1 MKISMLRG
9 KGDIPVTCET
19 YEPHTRDMWP
29 SYVCC
34 RPMVGD
40 IVESVNGR
48 KLIIREVVH
57 SIEGNGAVLRLVL
70 SKDKGGYHPESGGGG
85 ESGGTNW

>member
-19 YEPHTRDMWP
+19 YEPHPMDMFP

-40 IVESVNGR
+40 LMESVNGR
-48 KLIIREVVH
+48 KLIITEVIH
-57 SIEGNGAVLRLVL
+57 SIEGSSAVLKIIL
-70 SKDKGGYHPESGGGG
+70 SKDKGGYHPETGGGS
-85 ESGGTNW
+85 EE